1 MEPIVQSLLPY
12 QILLSVSAGSPALI
26 QSAHLERTPW
36 ASESQ
41 GLSLR
46 SSALG

>member
-1 MEPIVQSLLPY
+1 MERASLSPLEW
-12 QILLSVSAGSPALI
+12 QKLLRVSAGSPALF

-46 SSALG
+46 SYALG